1 MSPRR
6 ARRPRAREEG
16 DGQDPEVTRYDAAAL
31 TAPGTAVATERISIG
46 TGGTGGVFYV
56 VGAGIADLIDR
67 YLEDVTARVEVTGA
81 SVENIR
87 RVAAGRIQ
95 IGFSSAST
103 LYEALRGTGPFAD
116 GPRPVAAIALLHPAV
131 LQSATVAESGIAHI
145 EDPAGRRV
153 SLGPPGS
160 NSAVMAQRLLEACG
174 FFGAVDVEFLSC
186 VESVE
191 AMPNG
196 SIEAAFVLAG
206 APTAALVDPA
216 ARREIRLLPVDPAR
230 IRTLLER
237 YPYDRIGEIP
247 ANTYPGQ
254 TLPVAALVD
263 PALLFTHRDANP
275 DPIYRMT
282 KTIFEHLDELAKV
295 HPQARAIS
303 LATAPDT
310 PIPLHPEAERYFR
323 EATAKETGGR

>member
-1 MSPRR
+1 MGRIPR
-6 ARRPRAREEG
+6 
-16 DGQDPEVTRYDAAAL
+16 VLCTVLLAL
-31 TAPGTAVATERISIG
+31 TASSTAVATERISIG

-56 VGAGIADLIDR
+56 VGAGIADLVDR

-81 SVENIR
+81 SIENIR
-87 RVAAGRIQ
+87 RVAAGQIQ

-103 LYEALRGTGPFAD
+103 LYEAWRGTGPFADD
-116 GPRPVAAIALLHPAV
+116 GPRPVAAIALLYPAV
-131 LQSATVAESGIAHI
+131 LQIATVAESGIARI
-145 EDPAGRRV
+145 EDLAGRRV

-160 NSAVMAQRLLEACG
+160 NSAVMAQRLLEAYG
-174 FFGAVDVEFLSC
+174 IFGAVDVEFLSY
-186 VESVE
+186 VESVK
-191 AMPNG
+191 AMLNG
-196 SIEAAFVLAG
+196 SVETAFVLAG
-206 APTAALVDPA
+206 APTAALVDLA
-216 ARREIRLLPVDPAR
+216 ARREMRLLPVDPAR
-230 IRTLLER
+230 TRTLLER
-237 YPYDRIGEIP
+237 YPYYRIGEIP

-263 PALLFTHRDANP
+263 PAVLFTHRDANP
-275 DPIYRMT
+275 DLIYRIT
-282 KTIFEHLDELAKV
+282 KTIFEHLDELAQV